1 MPTTGLADWRS
12 QGACLRADPELF
24 FPLSE
29 RGPAS
34 TQIAR
39 AKRICAGCRVRLA
52 CLEFALASGEAHGV
66 WGGTSEDERA
76 RIRARDRV
84 RRGRRPAARHLVAD
98 RPG

>member
-1 MPTTGLADWRS
+1 MPTTGHADWRS

-29 RGPAS
+29 RGQAI

-66 WGGTSEDERA
+66 WGGTTEDERA
-76 RIRARDRV
+76 RIRARNRA
-84 RRGRRPAARHLVAD
+84 RRNRRPAVRRLVAD
-98 RPG
+98 RPR